1 RAPPARAP
9 PARAPPA
16 RAPPARAPPARAP
29 PARAPPARALPAR
42 APPARGA
49 AGPGAASP
57 GRCKAE
63 QNRPVDHRS
72 GKRGDRKAAGNLIQ
86 EFSYEEVFILA
97 DIEALLAGMTLK
109 EKVALLSGT
118 DAWHTAPIP
127 RLGLDGVTM
136 TDGPHGVRATAEYGR
151 IPGAAT
157 AFPTGIAMA
166 ASWDP
171 DLIHEVG
178 QALAEETL
186 AMGCDVLLGPCVNII
201 RHPLA
206 GRTFESFSED
216 PILAGRIGAAWVQGL
231 QSRGAGASLKHFA
244 CNNQETERDR
254 GSSEV
259 DERAMREIY
268 LRQFELVV
276 KEANPWTVMCA
287 YNRVNGTYASQHDYL
302 LNQILKGEWGYD
314 GPVISDWGANHE
326 IYESVKGGL
335 DLEMPG
341 PPKYFG
347 RLLLDAV
354 RKWQVAPEVI
364 DNAARR
370 MLRLMERCGKLDQ
383 LTAASRPAGTVNTKE
398 HQDLARRLA
407 AESIVLLKNERQ
419 MLPLDPQRLRKVAVI
434 GPCADEAPVSGGG
447 SAYVEPP
454 YRISPLD
461 GLKQALKGADIIYEQ
476 GCTYRVQPPYFTADL
491 LGRYFGNPNF
501 AGEPLLERTD
511 PGLNFHWL
519 GNWAAETPSSFA
531 IRWTGRPPLAV
542 GSHTLRISH
551 TGVLRI
557 YVDGTLL
564 LENHGPELSADW
576 LAVTATV
583 QIPGGEHELTVEYI
597 RPEGHPWPHLQ
608 VRISQDDTADADAA
622 FERAVAAAR
631 GADLALL
638 FVGYP
643 PEYESEGHDRPD
655 LSLTGRQAELIRA
668 VAAANPNT
676 VVVLNTGAPVDLDW
690 ADQVP
695 ALLQAWYSGM
705 EGGHAIVDVLLGAVN
720 PSGKLPVTFPAR
732 LADTPAYHTFPGKRQ
747 VIYGESIFVGYR
759 WYDLKGLDVAY
770 PFGHGLS
777 YTRFAYSDLTVSP
790 DGAQVSV
797 TVTNVGPGAGKETV
811 QLYVSDPEASLPRP
825 PQELKAFAKVALVP
839 GESATVTFELDER
852 AFAFYDPSVKRWV
865 AEPGVFRM
873 RVGSSSREIRAEADV
888 HR

>member
-1 RAPPARAP
+1 MA
-9 PARAPPA
+9 
-16 RAPPARAPPARAP
+16 
-29 PARAPPARALPAR
+29 
-42 APPARGA
+42 
-49 AGPGAASP
+49 
-57 GRCKAE
+57 
-63 QNRPVDHRS
+63 N
-72 GKRGDRKAAGNLIQ
+72 
-86 EFSYEEVFILA
+86 
-97 DIEALLAGMTLK
+97 IEALLADLTLK

-118 DAWHTAPIP
+118 DAWHTASIP
-127 RLGLDGVTM
+127 RKGIDGITM
-136 TDGPHGVRATAEYGR
+136 TDGPHGVRATAEHGR
-151 IPGAAT
+151 IDGPAT

-171 DLIHEVG
+171 DLIQTAG

-231 QSRGAGASLKHFA
+231 QSRGVGASLKHFA
-244 CNNQETERDR
+244 CNSQETERDR

-259 DERAMREIY
+259 DERALREIY
-268 LRQFELVV
+268 LRQFEMVV
-276 KEANPWTVMCA
+276 KEAQPWTVMCA
-287 YNRVNGTYASQHDYL
+287 YNRVNSIYASQHDYL

-347 RLLLDAV
+347 RLLLEAV
-354 RKWQVAPEVI
+354 RKWQVEPDVI

-370 MLRLMERCGKLDQ
+370 MLWLMDRCGKLDRQ
-383 LTAASRPAGTVNTKE
+383 GAQKPAGAVNTPE
-398 HQDLARRLA
+398 HQALARRMA
-407 AESIVLLKNERQ
+407 AESIVLLKNDGQ
-419 MLPLDPQRLRKVAVI
+419 LLPLNPQRLRKVAVI

-454 YRISPLD
+454 YRVSPLE
-461 GLKQALKGADIIYEQ
+461 GLRQRLAGGEVEVVHEQ
-476 GCTYRVQPPYFTADL
+476 GCTHRVQPPHFSADL
-491 LGRYFGNPNF
+491 LGRYYGNPDF
-501 AGEPLLERTD
+501 AGEPLLERNET
-511 PGLNFHWL
+511 GLNYHWL
-519 GNWAAETPSSFA
+519 GSWTAETPTSFS
-531 IRWTGRPPLAV
+531 IRWTGRVQLAP
-542 GSHTLRISH
+542 GSHTLQISH
-551 TGVLRI
+551 TGILRVYI
-557 YVDGTLL
+557 DGALL
-564 LENHGPELSADW
+564 LENCGPALSADW
-576 LAVTATV
+576 LATNAAV

-608 VRISQDDTADADAA
+608 VRISHDRSADADAA
-622 FERAVAAAR
+622 FERAVEAAR
-631 GADLALL
+631 GADVALL

-676 VVVLNTGAPVDLDW
+676 VVVLNTGAPVDVDW

-695 ALLQAWYSGM
+695 AVLQAWYSGM
-705 EGGHAIVDVLLGAVN
+705 EGGHAIADVILGAVN
-720 PSGKLPVTFPAR
+720 PSGRLPVTFPKR

-747 VIYGESIFVGYR
+747 VVYGESIFVGYR

-777 YTRFAYSDLTVSP
+777 YTSFAYSGLTVAP
-790 DGAQVSV
+790 DGARVSV
-797 TVTNVGPGAGKETV
+797 TVTNTGAVAGKETV

-825 PQELKAFAKVALVP
+825 PQELKAFAKVALAP
-839 GESATVTFELDER
+839 GESVMVDFELHER
-852 AFAFYDPSVKRWV
+852 DFAFYDPGVRRWV
-865 AEPGVFRM
+865 AEPGVFRI
-873 RVGSSSREIRAEADV
+873 RVGSSARDIRAEAELT
-888 HR
+888 R

>member
-1 RAPPARAP
+1 M
-9 PARAPPA
+9 
-16 RAPPARAPPARAP
+16 
-29 PARAPPARALPAR
+29 
-42 APPARGA
+42 
-49 AGPGAASP
+49 
-57 GRCKAE
+57 
-63 QNRPVDHRS
+63 
-72 GKRGDRKAAGNLIQ
+72 
-86 EFSYEEVFILA
+86 A
-97 DIEALLAGMTLK
+97 DIEALLSDLSLK
-109 EKVALLSGT
+109 ERIALLSGT

-127 RLGLDGVTM
+127 RLSIGGVTM
-136 TDGPHGVRATAEYGR
+136 TDGPHGVRATAEHGR
-151 IPGAAT
+151 IDGPAT

-171 DLIHEVG
+171 NLIHEVG

-216 PILAGRIGAAWVQGL
+216 PVLAGRIGTAWVQGL
-231 QSRGAGASLKHFA
+231 QSRGVGASLKHFA

-254 GSSEV
+254 GNSVV
-259 DERAMREIY
+259 DERALREIY
-268 LRQFELVV
+268 LRQFEMVV
-276 KEANPWTVMCA
+276 KEAEPWTVMCA

-347 RLLLDAV
+347 RLLLEAV
-354 RKWQVAPEVI
+354 RKWQVEPGVI

-370 MLRLMERCGKLDQ
+370 MLWLMDRCGKLDPQ
-383 LTAASRPAGTVNTKE
+383 ATGQKPAGAVNTRE
-398 HQDLARRLA
+398 HQELARRLA
-407 AESIVLLKNERQ
+407 AESIVLLKNDGAL
-419 MLPLDPQRLRKVAVI
+419 LPLNPQRLRKVAVI

-454 YRISPLD
+454 YRVSPLD
-461 GLKQALKGADIIYEQ
+461 GLKQRLDGVEVVYEQ
-476 GCTYRVQPPYFTADL
+476 GCTHRVRPPYFTAPL
-491 LGRYFGNPNF
+491 QGRYYGNPDF
-501 AGEPLLERTD
+501 AGEPLLERLD
-511 PGLNFHWL
+511 QGLNFHWL
-519 GNWAAETPSSFA
+519 AGWAAETPPSFS
-531 IRWTGRPPLAV
+531 IRWTGRLQLAA
-542 GSHTLRISH
+542 GGHTLYISH
-551 TGVLRI
+551 TGICRI
-557 YVDGTLL
+557 YIDGALA

-576 LAVTATV
+576 LATNVAV
-583 QIPGGEHELTVEYI
+583 QVPGGEHDLTVEYV

-608 VRISQDDTADADAA
+608 VRISQDDAADADAA

-631 GADLALL
+631 GADVALL

-676 VVVLNTGAPVDLDW
+676 VVVLNTGAPVDVSW

-695 ALLQAWYSGM
+695 AVVQAWYSGM
-705 EGGHAIVDVLLGAVN
+705 EGGHAIADVLLGAVN
-720 PSGKLPVTFPAR
+720 PSGRLPVTFPGR
-732 LADTPAYHTFPGKRQ
+732 LADTPAYHTFPGRRE
-747 VIYGESIFVGYR
+747 VVYGESIFVGYR
-759 WYDLKGLDVAY
+759 WYDLRGLDVAY

-777 YTRFAYSDLTVSP
+777 YTSFAYSDLTVAP
-790 DGAQVSV
+790 DGSQVSV
-797 TVTNVGPGAGKETV
+797 RVTNTGTMAGKETV

-825 PQELKAFAKVALVP
+825 PQELKAFAKVALAP
-839 GESATVTFELDER
+839 GESATVAFALDER

-865 AEPGVFRM
+865 VEPGVFRI
-873 RVGSSSREIRAEADV
+873 RVGASARDVRAEAEV
-888 HR
+888 VR